1 MLERVTETREIVF
14 DLYLWFFSGEEEEL
28 QGVQS
33 RLDFTLDPE
42 LTFPRP
48 TPGTFS
54 VDFDSD
60 YASDKPG
67 WVYRVSDIPDGSTLW
82 TFGGE
87 KTWQSSPDVRKSFE
101 DNPLLSEWVFFSRLS
116 AAVEVSY
123 EWDFEDEAGM
133 EDFSDS
139 VGKPVFES
147 LTLNPEII
155 QLSEYVIQSYDY

>member
-1 MLERVTETREIVF
+1 MAV
-14 DLYLWFFSGEEEEL
+14 
-28 QGVQS
+28 
-33 RLDFTLDPE
+33 
-42 LTFPRP
+42 
-48 TPGTFS
+48 
-54 VDFDSD
+54 
-60 YASDKPG
+60 
-67 WVYRVSDIPDGSTLW
+67 
-82 TFGGE
+82 
-87 KTWQSSPDVRKSFE
+87 SPDVRKSFE